1 MTETLTGDPSVSED
15 PPSLPQPGKLV
26 RFVGFQGFGNGK
38 LSADLVGLVVSHD
51 EKWNTAQVLWSANT
65 RGWYNPW
72 ELEEV

>member
-1 MTETLTGDPSVSED
+1 MSER